1 MVDKLTIPEYS
12 YEDAQ
17 VIQSMQWSMDVSRIA
32 IVGPSGCG
40 KTTLLHLLAG
50 LLSDVPSPLIP
61 TNSISMMFQEPRLMP
76 WLTVAQN
83 LQLVKPNLTEVD
95 IMNILDSIGLRKS
108 QHHYPKQLSGG
119 MQRRVALARAFCI
132 QPDVLLLDEPFI
144 SLDAPTANEC
154 RNLLQRLQQAYG
166 TQFILVTHD
175 LHEAIDLADKV
186 IFLSKRPAKEI
197 LTLNV
202 IDERR
207 LKKTTQNI
215 VDQLLI
221 RYPNLLSGELGK

>member
-1 MVDKLTIPEYS
+1 
-12 YEDAQ
+12 
-17 VIQSMQWSMDVSRIA
+17 
-32 IVGPSGCG
+32 
-40 KTTLLHLLAG
+40 
-50 LLSDVPSPLIP
+50 
-61 TNSISMMFQEPRLMP
+61 MP

-83 LQLVKPNLTEVD
+83 LQLVKPNLTELD
-95 IMNILDSIGLRKS
+95 IKNILDSIGLSKS

-132 QPDVLLLDEPFI
+132 QPDILLLDEPFI

-154 RNLLQRLQQAYG
+154 RNTLQRLQQAYG

-175 LHEAIDLADKV
+175 LHEAIELADKV

-207 LKKTTQNI
+207 LSNTTQNM
-215 VDQLLI
+215 VDELLL
-221 RYPNLLSGELGK
+221 RHPNLLSGELSK